1 MKKLPPD
8 NTGKKYLTKITPK
21 QEKFID
27 IYVSGYGEL
36 TATEC
41 AIRAGYEKSSAHT
54 RAHELLDWQQ
64 NPEVVRLIDEKLK
77 VHKAIWMVDKEKH
90 LANLTRIGN
99 EARQK
104 GLYGVAGEMV
114 ELKGRAQGFYVDR
127 NITMTKEITE
137 DDLDEKIKRM
147 FPERGMFEEVNL
159 KLADKIFGVQ
169 TEEEKKIEA
178 KKEKESVESLK
189 ELDEYQEDRRKI
201 REKNF
206 AKLKNEKDQYK

>member
-8 NTGKKYLTKITPK
+8 NTGKKYLVKRSAK
-21 QEKFID
+21 QDKFID

-54 RAHELLDWQQ
+54 RAHELLDWRQ
-64 NPEVVRLIDEKLK
+64 NPEVVREIDEKLK

-99 EARQK
+99 EARAK
-104 GLYGVAGEMV
+104 GLYGVAGKME

-127 NITMTKEITE
+127 NITMTKEISE
-137 DDLDEKIKRM
+137 DGLDEKLRSM
-147 FPERGMFEEVNL
+147 FPDRKMFTEVNM
-159 KLADKIFGVQ
+159 KLADKIFGVE
-169 TEEEKKIEA
+169 TEEDKKNEA
-178 KKEKESVESLK
+178 KKEKESKEKLA
-189 ELDEYQEDRRKI
+189 ELDQYQEDRKKARDKNYRKLAAE
-201 REKNF
+201 EK
-206 AKLKNEKDQYK
+206 YK

>member
-8 NTGKKYLTKITPK
+8 NTGKKYLVKRSAK
-21 QEKFID
+21 QDKFID

-54 RAHELLDWQQ
+54 RAHELLDWRQ
-64 NPEVVRLIDEKLK
+64 NPEVVREIDEKLK

-99 EARQK
+99 EARAK
-104 GLYGVAGEMV
+104 GLYGVAGKME

-137 DDLDEKIKRM
+137 GDLDEKLKRM
-147 FPERGMFEEVNL
+147 FPDREMFAKVNMQI
-159 KLADKIFGVQ
+159 ADKIFGVQ
-169 TEEEKKIEA
+169 TEDDKKKEIKEA
-178 KKEKESVESLK
+178 KESKEKLA
-189 ELDEYQEDRRKI
+189 ELDQYQEDRKKARDKNYRKLAAE
-201 REKNF
+201 EK
-206 AKLKNEKDQYK
+206 YK

>member
-1 MKKLPPD
+1 MKKLPPN
-8 NTGKKYLTKITPK
+8 NTGKKYLVRRSPKIN
-21 QEKFID
+21 KFID

-54 RAHELLDWQQ
+54 RAHELLDWRQ
-64 NPEVVRLIDEKLK
+64 NPEVTREIDEKLK

-99 EARQK
+99 EARAK
-104 GLYGVAGEMV
+104 GLYGVAGKME

-137 DDLDEKIKRM
+137 GDLDEKLKRM
-147 FPERGMFEEVNL
+147 FPDRKMFTEVNM
-159 KLADKIFGVQ
+159 KLADKIFGVE
-169 TEEEKKIEA
+169 TEEDKKNEA
-178 KKEKESVESLK
+178 KKEKESKEKLA
-189 ELDEYQEDRRKI
+189 ELDQYQEDRKKSRDRNYRKL
-201 REKNF
+201 
-206 AKLKNEKDQYK
+206 AKEDEYK

>member
-8 NTGKKYLTKITPK
+8 NTGKKYLVKRSAK
-21 QEKFID
+21 QDKFID

-54 RAHELLDWQQ
+54 RAHELLDWRQ
-64 NPEVVRLIDEKLK
+64 NPEVVREIDEKLK

-99 EARQK
+99 EARAK
-104 GLYGVAGEMV
+104 GLFGVAGKME

-127 NITMTKEITE
+127 NITMTKEIIE
-137 DDLDEKIKRM
+137 SIKCFIGKFYVRVISCYKIC
-147 FPERGMFEEVNL
+147 FTIYFNH
-159 KLADKIFGVQ
+159 KIIFTV
-169 TEEEKKIEA
+169 T
-178 KKEKESVESLK
+178 LNC
-189 ELDEYQEDRRKI
+189 YQSIGCRSSRF
-201 REKNF
+201 F
-206 AKLKNEKDQYK
+206 ASF